1 MKNFGKVFKY
11 QMRSRSTAMIL
22 LVGIMTALTIIANIL
37 VAASGGEMFTQS
49 NLGTVEIFMSFEM
62 IALFGIPFVMFF
74 YCGNA
79 YVNTLLY
86 KNTNYLILSLPV
98 QSAAL
103 LGARLLAGLVEF
115 IIYSL
120 SAGILGVFTVALVGS
135 AQSDES
141 FGSIISEMFQMAVHN
156 ISPIFVLILS
166 SLAFFFFIGS
176 TIMVVL
182 IAVRTLIRK
191 NRRLAMVTSGLV
203 VAFLLIRL
211 MIITEKLSGSW
222 VLKAYIRMPM
232 FGMFADQSQTVGQ
245 ITIPGLSLVFLFVCS
260 AVFFVAASWLL
271 KHKTEV

>member
-11 QMRSRSTAMIL
+11 QMRSRSAAMIL